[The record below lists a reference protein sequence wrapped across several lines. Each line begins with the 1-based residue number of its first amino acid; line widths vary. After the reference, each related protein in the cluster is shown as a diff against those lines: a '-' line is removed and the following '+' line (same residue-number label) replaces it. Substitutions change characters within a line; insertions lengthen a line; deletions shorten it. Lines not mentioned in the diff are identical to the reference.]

1 MIEILKISLAV
12 FALWYCF
19 LEGEIFGA
27 AQRIKLGKM
36 SNPLRDCPV
45 CMVPWWGSLFY
56 WVWFAGSLEN
66 YIMTIICSLGLNAVT
81 VHLFPK
87 KD

>member
-1 MIEILKISLAV
+1 MIEIFKISLAV

-19 LEGEIFGA
+19 LEGEIFGFV
-27 AQRIKLGKM
+27 QRLQLGNL

-45 CMVPWWGSLFY
+45 CMVPWWGSLIY
-56 WVWFAGSLEN
+56 WIWFAGPLED
-66 YIMTIICSLGLNAVT
+66 YITTIICALGLNAVI

-87 KD
+87 RD